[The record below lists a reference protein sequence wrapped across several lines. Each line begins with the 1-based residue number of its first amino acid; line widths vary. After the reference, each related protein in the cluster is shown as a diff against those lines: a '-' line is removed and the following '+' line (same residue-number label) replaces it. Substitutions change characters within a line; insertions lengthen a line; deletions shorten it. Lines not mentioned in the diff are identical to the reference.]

1 MHHPLQA
8 LLLSLILLAIYTT
21 TACVATEVEIDTN
34 GEQQQQQQQ
43 HSSAYPKQIHAT
55 FINSLRDTAVNLYW
69 AGNAN
74 SLNEGSLQLY
84 YGPLEPNGGE
94 YYTCILSDIIIYH
107 VKTFASYIYIYI
119 TSSSINSSFTGQR
132 TIDGF
137 AGQIFVLTQPGGYSR
152 RGEFRLG
159 STSSG
164 EETFILTEESIIKRG
179 HNDSSSREMDAKKCR
194 SLTPSTSPATD
205 DDGEGFLDKCQ
216 RCAKVEGC
224 GFALTRKGC
233 FSSHAIATVNNVE
246 ECTKLDGMS
255 TKNDST
261 TSVDAWINRATEI
274 IVQDVEHGGTTLRF
288 AYRCLEMAVK
298 KAMLMVHEGEG
309 NEKLTTEAEK
319 TLKKALTV
327 ESELRAKL
335 EAVFDEQDMKELLE

>member
-1 MHHPLQA
+1 MDR
-8 LLLSLILLAIYTT
+8 LSLM
-21 TACVATEVEIDTN
+21 EVSII
-34 GEQQQQQQQ
+34 
-43 HSSAYPKQIHAT
+43 SVYYRA
-55 FINSLRDTAVNLYW
+55 NL
-69 AGNAN
+69 
-74 SLNEGSLQLY
+74 
-84 YGPLEPNGGE
+84 
-94 YYTCILSDIIIYH
+94 C
-107 VKTFASYIYIYI
+107 IYILYI

-255 TKNDST
+255 TKNDPT

>member
-1 MHHPLQA
+1 MQ
-8 LLLSLILLAIYTT
+8 
-21 TACVATEVEIDTN
+21 
-34 GEQQQQQQQ
+34 
-43 HSSAYPKQIHAT
+43 
-55 FINSLRDTAVNLYW
+55 
-69 AGNAN
+69 
-74 SLNEGSLQLY
+74 
-84 YGPLEPNGGE
+84 
-94 YYTCILSDIIIYH
+94 
-107 VKTFASYIYIYI
+107 TFASYIYIYI

-152 RGEFRLG
+152 RAEYRLG
-159 STSSG
+159 STSSDK
-164 EETFILTEESIIKRG
+164 ETFILTEESIIKRG

-194 SLTPSTSPATD
+194 SLTPSTYAATD
-205 DDGEGFLDKCQ
+205 DGEEGFLDKCQ

-224 GFALTRKGC
+224 GFALARKGC

-255 TKNDST
+255 TKNNPT

-274 IVQDVEHGGTTLRF
+274 IVQGVEEHGGRTLRF
-288 AYRCLEMAVK
+288 AYRCFEMAVK
-298 KAMLMVHEGEG
+298 RAMLMVHEGEG
-309 NEKLTTEAEK
+309 NEKLTKEAEK
-319 TLKKALTV
+319 MLKKALTV